1 MSAGTVVIAGGI
13 LAAVILLTIVAVL
26 CLCRLQYYCCKKDES
41 AKGEEEEEPELST
54 MSPSHPLALSAPP
67 TPPTPERYSDQPETY
82 PPTFLTEANG
92 PASFTPPPPLRRCQR
107 VHGFCPACARCTL
120 PFYLHHPERLCNG
133 GRGGG
138 GGGYRSVH
146 QDLEMPAATADLA
159 GFYRKLD
166 LIRSVAMREGVT
178 RSVSTDV

>member
-26 CLCRLQYYCCKKDES
+26 CLCRLQYYCCKKEES
-41 AKGEEEEEPELST
+41 EKGEEEEPELST

-67 TPPTPERYSDQPETY
+67 TPPTPERYSDEAETY

-92 PASFTPPPPLRRCQR
+92 PASYSPPPPPLRRCHR
-107 VHGFCPACARCTL
+107 PHAFCPSCARCTL
-120 PFYLHHPERLCNG
+120 PFYLQHPERLCNG
-133 GRGGG
+133 GRRS
-138 GGGYRSVH
+138 GYRNVH
-146 QDLEMPAATADLA
+146 QDPEVPSDLA

-166 LIRSVAMREGVT
+166 LIRTVATRETVT

>member
-26 CLCRLQYYCCKKDES
+26 CLCRLQYYCCKREES
-41 AKGEEEEEPELST
+41 AKGEEEEPELST

-67 TPPTPERYSDQPETY
+67 TPPTPERYGDEPETY

-92 PASFTPPPPLRRCQR
+92 PVSFTPPPPLRRCQR
-107 VHGFCPACARCTL
+107 AHGFCPACARCTL

-133 GRGGG
+133 GRGLA
-138 GGGYRSVH
+138 GYRGVH
-146 QDLEMPAATADLA
+146 QDPETPVADLA

-166 LIRSVAMREGVT
+166 LIRSMATREAVT

>member
-26 CLCRLQYYCCKKDES
+26 CLCRLQYYCCKKGES
-41 AKGEEEEEPELST
+41 AKGEEEEPELST

-67 TPPTPERYSDQPETY
+67 TPPTPERYSDEPETY

-92 PASFTPPPPLRRCQR
+92 SASFTPPPPLRRCQR

-138 GGGYRSVH
+138 GYRSVH
-146 QDLEMPAATADLA
+146 QDLEMPAADLA

-166 LIRSVAMREGVT
+166 LIRSMAMREGVT

>member
-26 CLCRLQYYCCKKDES
+26 CLCRLQYYCCKKEES
-41 AKGEEEEEPELST
+41 AKGEEEEPELST

-67 TPPTPERYSDQPETY
+67 TPPTPERYNDEPQTY

-92 PASFTPPPPLRRCQR
+92 PASFTPPPPPRRCQR
-107 VHGFCPACARCTL
+107 AHGFCPACARCTL

-138 GGGYRSVH
+138 GYRSVH
-146 QDLEMPAATADLA
+146 QDLEMPADLA

-166 LIRSVAMREGVT
+166 LIRSVATREVVT

>member
-26 CLCRLQYYCCKKDES
+26 CLCRLQYYCCKREES

-54 MSPSHPLALSAPP
+54 MSPLHPLALSAPP
-67 TPPTPERYSDQPETY
+67 TPPTPERYSDEPETY
-82 PPTFLTEANG
+82 TPTFLTEANG

-107 VHGFCPACARCTL
+107 AHGFCPACARCTL

-133 GRGGG
+133 ARGGC
-138 GGGYRSVH
+138 GYRSVH
-146 QDLEMPAATADLA
+146 QDLEMPTPAPDLT

-166 LIRSVAMREGVT
+166 LIRSMATREGVT